1 MGDMNYALSVSM
13 HRYIAAIYIQHYSL
27 PQLLPSNSG
36 PTKVPPTSKESSTIL
51 LHSHFIAL
59 KKDEEMSNQ
68 YKCTYDILYTILC
81 NPGIT
86 FVCILWI
93 LLNSL
98 RILCTNNSLIIFPLS
113 SWMCAIH

>member
-1 MGDMNYALSVSM
+1 MSIFVMGDMNYALSVSM

-27 PQLLPSNSG
+27 PQLLPSNAG
-36 PTKVPPTSKESSTIL
+36 LTKVPPTSKESSTIL

-86 FVCILWI
+86 FV
-93 LLNSL
+93 
-98 RILCTNNSLIIFPLS
+98 
-113 SWMCAIH
+113 